1 MICSGQVLNIWHYYI
16 RCVLCAGS
24 DGADPC
30 CLCQEDLQSERDR
43 QASSEQSHTSQLRHT
58 QELLAQRSSQL
69 EQLRAE
75 LQQLSSTSSSQLQQ
89 QLAAEREKARQ
100 VRMAGQRRS
109 ARPSHQP
116 SHS

>member
-1 MICSGQVLNIWHYYI
+1 MVPMPA
-16 RCVLCAGS
+16 V
-24 DGADPC
+24 
-30 CLCQEDLQSERDR
+30 CQEDLQTERDR

-75 LQQLSSTSSSQLQQ
+75 LQQLSSASSSQLQQ

-100 VRMAGQRRS
+100 VRWQNRDCQLC
-109 ARPSHQP
+109 HQS